1 MLSTTLEATAAAAGD
16 ANFAP
21 NFFPL
26 DDCPIIIFFFGLS
39 LSVNIGLVTL
49 RGVILK
55 LLRYECSQ

>member
-1 MLSTTLEATAAAAGD
+1 MLSTTLEAAAAAAGD

-21 NFFPL
+21 NFFSP

-49 RGVILK
+49 RGIILK
-55 LLRYECSQ
+55 L